1 MNNPYENNNT
11 TNGGYSNPSGFGAQ
25 WNSPNSYDQPG
36 VNAQW
41 NGTSYHS
48 GPENSGGKPPKEK
61 KPKKGLQTWHKIVIA
76 VLSCMVI
83 SAGSVGTF
91 AALISTG
98 AIPISNTTNTQT
110 SSQSNSIGQTTTN
123 TGSSSETVAG
133 ELTKQQVAEK
143 VIPSVVCIQAF
154 YNTGGGFGFSQNQ
167 TTESEGS
174 GVIATSD
181 GYIITNA
188 HVVEG
193 ATSLK
198 VVLSDNTTYE
208 GKIIGTDTATDLA
221 LIKIEATNL
230 TAAEFGSSA
239 DLKVADTVMAIGNPG
254 GLAFQSSV
262 AVGYVSAL
270 NRDISTDTAANMKCI
285 QTDAAINPGN
295 SGGALVNMQGQ
306 VIGINSSKLVD
317 TSYEGIGFAIP
328 IDDALPI
335 INDLREYGYVKNRG
349 VLNIAGQYVDSLT
362 ARFNGLSTSGFY
374 VAKINA
380 DSVKREGLQEGD
392 IITSIDGQVVTSL
405 NTISSALQGKKPGD
419 TVTLIVARGN
429 TTQTLTITLSESSG
443 SSSTQGNS

>member
-1 MNNPYENNNT
+1 MFV
-11 TNGGYSNPSGFGAQ
+11 SKPSI
-25 WNSPNSYDQPG
+25 
-36 VNAQW
+36 
-41 NGTSYHS
+41 TR
-48 GPENSGGKPPKEK
+48 
-61 KPKKGLQTWHKIVIA
+61 A
-76 VLSCMVI
+76 VDLD
-83 SAGSVGTF
+83 
-91 AALISTG
+91 LR
-98 AIPISNTTNTQT
+98 
-110 SSQSNSIGQTTTN
+110 
-123 TGSSSETVAG
+123 
-133 ELTKQQVAEK
+133 
-143 VIPSVVCIQAF
+143 
-154 YNTGGGFGFSQNQ
+154 QNQ

-306 VIGINSSKLVD
+306 VIGINSSNWW
-317 TSYEGIGFAIP
+317 IP
-328 IDDALPI
+328 ATKVLDLPFR
-335 INDLREYGYVKNRG
+335 LMTLCR
-349 VLNIAGQYVDSLT
+349 
-362 ARFNGLSTSGFY
+362 
-374 VAKINA
+374 
-380 DSVKREGLQEGD
+380 
-392 IITSIDGQVVTSL
+392 
-405 NTISSALQGKKPGD
+405 SSM
-419 TVTLIVARGN
+419 T
-429 TTQTLTITLSESSG
+429 
-443 SSSTQGNS
+443 